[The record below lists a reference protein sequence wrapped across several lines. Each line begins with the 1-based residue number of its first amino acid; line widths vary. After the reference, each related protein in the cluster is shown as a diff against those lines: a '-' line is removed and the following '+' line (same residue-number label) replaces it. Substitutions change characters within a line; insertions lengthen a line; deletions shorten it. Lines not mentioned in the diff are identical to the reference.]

1 MFYSGLFIDK
11 GLTLYNA
18 RNMLDLLSKY
28 LTGNISPEEK
38 QTLFQQLKGDSCYR
52 KEAADMQNLS
62 ALISMAEED
71 RMASDVQYSSFVSL
85 RRKRTIFSNIRK
97 IAGYAAIMVFSVL
110 STYLLTTYVGDEN
123 NNLVRYQEFSTPA
136 GQRAKVLLTDGTEVW
151 LNANSKLRY
160 PEHFGLKQ
168 REVELHGEAFFEVE
182 KDTEK
187 PFVVKTSKMD
197 IKVTGTKFNVSAYD
211 SEKYFVASLLEGSV
225 SVSCANDRNRS
236 YALCPQQQIVVS
248 DRSSEISLFENTY
261 FMSWKDGVFIFDDM
275 LLIDIIKKLE
285 LYYDVSIIVKNT
297 KLGNFRYT
305 GKFRQRDG
313 VESVLKKLQIVYP
326 FTYTKDDDRNQIL
339 LQ

>member
-1 MFYSGLFIDK
+1 
-11 GLTLYNA
+11 
-18 RNMLDLLSKY
+18 MLDLLSKY

-71 RMASDVQYSSFVSL
+71 CMASDIQYSSFVSL

-110 STYLLTTYVGDEN
+110 LTYLLTTYVGDEN